1 LDEARRRAFDE
12 LVDARSTSLLRTAY
26 LLTGERASAED
37 LLQTAF
43 AKTWFRWKRLN
54 DPQAGEAYVRQ
65 VMFTTYAKWY
75 RRKWRGEIPTGHL
88 PDTDATPDQ
97 YAGVDDR
104 DRLQRALAELSP
116 KARAVIVMRFYEDR
130 TEAQVAEVL
139 GCSIGTVKST
149 THRGLAK
156 LRETAA
162 LAPASPTPAADVP
175 DNVVELRRK
184 EKSA

>member
-1 LDEARRRAFDE
+1 LDEDRRRAFDD
-12 LVDARSTSLLRTAY
+12 LVDARSTS
-26 LLTGERASAED
+26 

-75 RRKWRGEIPTGHL
+75 RRKWRGEISTGHL
-88 PDTDATPDQ
+88 PDTDATRDE

-149 THRGLAK
+149 AHRGLAK
-156 LRETAA
+156 LREAA
-162 LAPASPTPAADVP
+162 SLAPDPTQQKRALP
-175 DNVVELRRK
+175 DNVVELHRK